1 MGVVVRGGPH
11 IFLSSAAGGR
21 NHIGVGPN
29 FHLNRTGSVPQEV
42 MKDFFLKNQGCYSLR
57 YKSRRFLEGFWNSS
71 SLAAF

>member
-42 MKDFFLKNQGCYSLR
+42 MKDFFFKKTR
-57 YKSRRFLEGFWNSS
+57 VVT
-71 SLAAF
+71 AFDINLVDF